1 MRVIAPQPTAPP
13 PQTVNERV
21 RTQLRARRRRQ
32 LLRHVLATAVAIAII
47 CTLIL
52 LNRDSQTVRGYR
64 DEAKRV
70 AAAFQSAFDLS
81 GIPPQR
87 FPETHGDRSL
97 PINAYQFNVLYTE
110 QLRVHRPVYV
120 CRLREPVRLLLRGDG
135 YFVIFF
141 DGRSF
146 EPQWVPKKDLAARTG
161 ESGPAGSHGV

>member
-1 MRVIAPQPTAPP
+1 MRVFAPQPTPPP
-13 PQTVNERV
+13 PQAVNERV
-21 RTQLRARRRRQ
+21 RTHLRARRRRQ
-32 LLRHVLATAVAIAII
+32 LLRHIVVTAFAIAII

-64 DEAKRV
+64 REAERV
-70 AAAFQSAFDLS
+70 AAAFQSAFDRT

-87 FPETHGDRSL
+87 FPETHEDRVL
-97 PINAYQFNVLYTE
+97 AAGAYQFNVLYTE
-110 QLRVHRPVYV
+110 QLRMYRPVYV

-146 EPQWVPKKDLAARTG
+146 EPEWIPKGELAARTR
-161 ESGPAGSHGV
+161 EPGPAGSRGA